1 MHIACYTLNGYNK
14 LQFMILNS
22 IYLHYSLAIPLAI
35 PLALLLPPLF
45 FLSSLKTK
53 SIDVNSFYFIPLV
66 SLEFFSLSM
75 ILFKFRN

>member
-22 IYLHYSLAIPLAI
+22 IYLHYSLAIPLA
-35 PLALLLPPLF
+35 LLPPLF

-66 SLEFFSLSM
+66 SLEFFKPG
-75 ILFKFRN
+75 FH